1 MLNVLIMKSHPF
13 CVYVASTVGNVQVIK
28 IRGVHEWTLSW
39 CLGALIRNGM
49 GLCLYFLFLT
59 YYFMNLSRID
69 VELSFMR
76 FYIEALVP
84 KII

>member
-1 MLNVLIMKSHPF
+1 MLENVALRM
-13 CVYVASTVGNVQVIK
+13 GNLQVTK
-28 IRGVHEWTLSW
+28 ISCGREWTPHK
-39 CLGALIRNGM
+39 CVLGALIRNGM
-49 GLCLYFLFLT
+49 GLCVYFLFLT

>member
-1 MLNVLIMKSHPF
+1 MGICKRMLANDLNILIMKSHPF

-49 GLCLYFLFLT
+49 GACFYFYSLPVS
-59 YYFMNLSRID
+59 FMN
-69 VELSFMR
+69 
-76 FYIEALVP
+76 
-84 KII
+84 

>member
-49 GLCLYFLFLT
+49 GLDFTSIPYVL
-59 YYFMNLSRID
+59 FMN
-69 VELSFMR
+69 
-76 FYIEALVP
+76 FYE
-84 KII
+84 